1 MEVRLSFWERLK
13 DHLFSR
19 TPARSFKDRTTAWV
33 TFAVIALLTYVV
45 WIVSSG
51 AEGPPGKVVE
61 TVVDGEVTQRVID
74 GPVANDDYVDL
85 LSDIALIIAAS
96 FTTVIGYYFGNRSAE
111 NQAKEMTAQAQE
123 AVKEIE
129 KEKAEISGQLEGLRA
144 QLRE

>member
-1 MEVRLSFWERLK
+1 M
-13 DHLFSR
+13 
-19 TPARSFKDRTTAWV
+19 
-33 TFAVIALLTYVV
+33 IALLTYVV